1 MSKSTETLV
10 IGGVPRADLL
20 PLEIRAVHRGK
31 RGMRSMIYA
40 TLGVVLLVF
49 VATGT
54 SFYFALTAQ
63 IQLQAEQNR
72 TAELLVEQQ
81 KYADVRVVQ
90 DALATVKAGQMVGSA
105 TEIDWK
111 AYIDQIEA
119 TLPPNVLVVEIAI
132 DGASPLVDYGQ
143 PSAPLQGMRV
153 ATLTFGAATV
163 ALPDTD
169 AWLVAL
175 SKLPGYTDANPD
187 SITLDEET
195 GLYKTVVTMHIGE
208 GAWSQRFVPEDQK
221 VDPNA
226 EADGEVDADADD
238 SGDAA
243 NGEGGE

>member
-1 MSKSTETLV
+1 MSKNSESLV
-10 IGGVPRADLL
+10 VGGVPRADLL

-31 RGMRSMIYA
+31 RALRKVIYA

-63 IQLQAEQNR
+63 IALQAEQDR
-72 TAELLVEQQ
+72 TSELLLEQQ

-90 DALATVKAGQMVGSA
+90 DELASVRAGQMVGSA
-105 TEIDWK
+105 TEVDWK
-111 AYIDQIEA
+111 AYIDLIEA
-119 TLPPNVLVVEIAI
+119 SLPPNVAVVEIAI

-153 ATLTFGAATV
+153 ATLTFGAATT

-175 SKLPGYTDANPD
+175 ATLPGFADANPD

-221 VDPNA
+221 VVEGA
-226 EADGEVDADADD
+226 EPDEVQDAIDDVRGDDDVAEEGE
-238 SGDAA
+238 
-243 NGEGGE
+243 